1 MTSRL
6 NPFNEHMPLVQYLI
20 DFGNLSQEGVDPE
33 LAELI
38 RIRASQING
47 CAACLWFH
55 LTEARKLGVSEE
67 KIILLSGWAES
78 PVFSPRERAAL
89 EWTEA
94 LTQVSDLGAPDEA
107 YAALLEY
114 FSEDEVARITLM
126 IAAVNAF
133 NRVNV
138 GFHVQHPAVLLRKSA

>member
-1 MTSRL
+1 M
-6 NPFNEHMPLVQYLI
+6 HLVQHLI
-20 DFGNLSQEGVDPE
+20 DFGRLSQEGVDPA
-33 LAELI
+33 LSELI

-47 CAACLWFH
+47 CAACLYFH
-55 LTEARKLGVSEE
+55 LAEARKIGVSEE
-67 KIILLSGWAES
+67 KIILLSGWWES
-78 PVFSPRERAAL
+78 PVFSARERAAL

-94 LTQVSDLGAPDEA
+94 LTQVADHGAPDEA

-114 FSEDEVARITLM
+114 FSEDEVARMTLM

-138 GFHVQHPAVLLRKSA
+138 GFHVQHPVALVRKSA